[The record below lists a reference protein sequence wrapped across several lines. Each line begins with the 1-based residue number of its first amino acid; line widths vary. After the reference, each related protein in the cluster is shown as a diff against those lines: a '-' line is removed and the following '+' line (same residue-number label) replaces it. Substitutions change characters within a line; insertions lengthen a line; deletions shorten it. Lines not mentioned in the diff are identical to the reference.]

1 MSLYRKDAIGA
12 RKAAGS
18 TGRPLRGLPS
28 ALALRAG
35 VRLLLPSGARSE
47 GGSDRRERRSPQ
59 GRAPRLASSR
69 SKTGGMTLVELL
81 VVLAILA
88 GLTAAVMTGAA
99 ATREKGRYD
108 QTTRDAKAI
117 AEALARPDGLSLV
130 SDLGFVPAD
139 ANGLCLLFGAR
150 YPHETVAE
158 DPERPG
164 EMLTSVAVH
173 DVPAWRLLSAPLIP
187 ADTEPQYAAAEVA
200 DPALAVTNR
209 FAAVT
214 LGAGWRGPYCVGDAL
229 DADDSDPD
237 NPIPFLRDGFGGLWE
252 FDGAT
257 LVSRGRDRL
266 DDALRAT
273 GEAIDWRDRDRA
285 FAVSAPA
292 PTLSLTVHPEGDAVM
307 QRLHVFVHQPAFT
320 LPTTPA
326 AAPTVGLACR
336 YFRFENADSVLLAE
350 GLTLGE
356 RVVFALAETASGA
369 MAAPPRRVILRPG
382 ANAVTLPLHPATA
395 YPALS
400 P

>member
-1 MSLYRKDAIGA
+1 M
-12 RKAAGS
+12 
-18 TGRPLRGLPS
+18 T
-28 ALALRAG
+28 
-35 VRLLLPSGARSE
+35 
-47 GGSDRRERRSPQ
+47 RR
-59 GRAPRLASSR
+59 
-69 SKTGGMTLVELL
+69 GMTLVELL

-108 QTTRDAKAI
+108 QTARDAEAI
-117 AEALARPDGLSLV
+117 AQALARPDGLSLV

-150 YPHETVAE
+150 LPVETVTE
-158 DPERPG
+158 DPLHLG
-164 EMLTSVAVH
+164 ETLTHVTVH
-173 DVPAWRLLSAPLIP
+173 DIPAWRLHEAPLIP
-187 ADTEPQYAAAEVA
+187 AATTPQYAAAEVA
-200 DPALAVTNR
+200 DAADITNR
-209 FAAVT
+209 FDAVT
-214 LGAGWRGPYCVGDAL
+214 LGAGWRGPYCVGQAL

-252 FDGAT
+252 FDGET
-257 LVSRGRDRL
+257 LISRGRDRL
-266 DDALRAT
+266 DDALLPDAH
-273 GEAIDWRDRDRA
+273 AIDWRDRDRA

-292 PTLSLTVHPEGDAVM
+292 PTLSLTVRPEGDAAV
-307 QRLHVFVHQPAFT
+307 QCLHVFVHQPAFT

-336 YFRFENADSVLLAE
+336 YFRFENADSVLLSE

-382 ANAVTLPLHPATA
+382 ANAEALSLHPATD
-395 YPALS
+395 YPL

>member
-1 MSLYRKDAIGA
+1 MSLDRKDAIGA

-35 VRLLLPSGARSE
+35 VRLLLPSGARPE

-108 QTTRDAKAI
+108 QTTRDAEAI
-117 AEALARPDGLSLV
+117 AEALTRPDGLSLV
-130 SDLGFVPAD
+130 SDLGFAPID

-150 YPHETVAE
+150 LPHETVTE

-173 DVPAWRLLSAPLIP
+173 DVPAWRTLDAPLIP
-187 ADTEPQYAAAEVA
+187 AATDPAYNAAEIAAVA
-200 DPALAVTNR
+200 AITNR
-209 FAAVT
+209 FNVVT
-214 LGAGWRGPYCVGDAL
+214 LGAGWRGPYCTGDAL
-229 DADDSDPD
+229 DADATDPD
-237 NPIPFLRDGFGGLWE
+237 NPIPFVRDGFGGLWE
-252 FDGAT
+252 FDGST

-266 DDALRAT
+266 DDALRAA

-292 PTLSLTVHPEGDAVM
+292 PTLSLTVRPEGDAAV
-307 QRLHVFVHQPAFT
+307 QCLHVFVHAPALT
-320 LPTTPA
+320 LPSTPA

-336 YFRFENADSVLLAE
+336 YYRFANADSVLLAE

-369 MAAPPRRVILRPG
+369 MAAPPRRVLLRPG
-382 ANAVTLPLHPATA
+382 ANAITLPLHPDTA
-395 YPALS
+395 YPTTS